1 VPHSKRFML
10 SISAIIVLALP
21 ALAAT
26 PRRHA
31 SPPPYSVRITGV
43 VTDATTNKPV
53 AAAEVTVVNS
63 NSKGVTDAEGKF
75 TVNALG
81 GYSIGLQAARTGY
94 TAQTKTVDGA
104 TNTTVNFSLQPTATS
119 SIREVSGTITQVDTE
134 SLKLAY
140 LVPFSGYVSSNSGNF
155 CLADGSVVKPNL
167 SEISRLIGPATPVSV
182 SKCCN
187 FPIMTMQVVYKSG
200 VTSTV
205 YFADSCFGNEI
216 DVLGREHA
224 TGQFVYFNL
233 ANVAE
238 VTLP

>member
-1 VPHSKRFML
+1 MPHCKRFML
-10 SISAIIVLALP
+10 SISAMIVLSFP
-21 ALAAT
+21 VLAAT

-31 SPPPYSVRITGV
+31 SPPPYNVRVTGV
-43 VTDATTNKPV
+43 VTDATTDKPV
-53 AAAEVTVVNS
+53 ASVEVTILNS
-63 NSKGVTDAEGKF
+63 NAKGVTDAQGKF
-75 TVNALG
+75 TVTALG
-81 GYSIGLQAARTGY
+81 GYAIGLQAARTGY
-94 TAQTKTVDGA
+94 TAQTKTVTAVAD
-104 TNTTVNFSLQPTATS
+104 TTVNFSLQPTPTS
-119 SIREVSGTITQVDTE
+119 SVREVSGTVTQVDTE

-140 LVPFSGYVSSNSGNF
+140 LVPFSGYVSSNTGNF
-155 CLADGSVVKPNL
+155 CLADGTVAKPNL
-167 SEISRLIGPATPVSV
+167 SEISRLIGPATPQSV

-187 FPIMTMQVVYKSG
+187 FPIMSMQVVYKTG

-216 DVLGREHA
+216 DVLGREHT